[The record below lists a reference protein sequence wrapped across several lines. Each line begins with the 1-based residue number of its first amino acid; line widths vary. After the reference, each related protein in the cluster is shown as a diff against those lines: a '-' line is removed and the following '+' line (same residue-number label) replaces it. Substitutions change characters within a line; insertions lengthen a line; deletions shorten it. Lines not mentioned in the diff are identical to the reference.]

1 MAVTH
6 HWSGV
11 IIAIP
16 LLLTARRRPVRI
28 AVAVLVLT
36 HLIGTHYAYALTAV
50 DPAAH
55 VLQWLIGNAQGVSGI
70 AAFAM
75 LLGDAA
81 LGGGAPGRRPGRRQP
96 IRSGAWN
103 SASNLS

>member
-75 LLGDAA
+75 LLG
-81 LGGGAPGRRPGRRQP
+81 GAPGRRPGRRQP

>member
-16 LLLTARRRPVRI
+16 LLLTARRRTVRI

-81 LGGGAPGRRPGRRQP
+81 LGGGAPGRRQP